1 MSTSREQTSGP
12 DRCGFVPPYVLRHL
26 AASRPDGC
34 GPRTLLADQRLRE
47 HREALPPGATLRTTA
62 LPAAP
67 EAAAWTVHDAGG
79 LEQLPGTPVRA
90 AGQPATGD
98 PAVDEAAAGIE
109 ATLRFFAE
117 VHDRASYDG
126 AGAPAVVTVHFGRD
140 YANAFWDGTQ
150 LVFGDGDGEVFE
162 RFTKPLDVMAH
173 EFGHALTQATAGLV
187 YEGQPGALNESVS
200 DVVAACVKQWLAGE
214 SAADADWLVGEG
226 LFRPGV
232 QARALRDMAAPGT
245 AYDDPRLGRD
255 PQVGHLDDFVVTTD
269 DNGGVHLNS
278 GIPNRA
284 FVLAAR
290 AVGGRTWEGAGAVW
304 HAALLSGDLG
314 PRTDF
319 AGFAAATVSAA
330 ERVLPDHVE
339 TVRAAWRDVGVE
351 PGRPSTGPAGQ
362 GPAATGVVEVRR
374 SGGFAGTRVVARVDL
389 ADLAGDPRGDELVRL
404 LTERDVRAEA
414 LGAGREAA
422 GGAPQPDR
430 FSYAFVLDGEEVV
443 LPEQALTPSL
453 QRLAGLVL
461 DLGSTR

>member
-1 MSTSREQTSGP
+1 MTTSREH
-12 DRCGFVPPYVLRHL
+12 RHCGFVPPYLLRHL
-26 AASRPDGC
+26 AETAPDCPGR
-34 GPRTLLADQRLRE
+34 GTLLADERIRAQRR
-47 HREALPPGATLRTTA
+47 ALPPGRAARRTATATMPGA
-62 LPAAP
+62 VV
-67 EAAAWTVHDAGG
+67 WTVHDAGG
-79 LEQLPGTPVRA
+79 LEALPGTPVRA
-90 AGQPATGD
+90 VGQPEAGD
-98 PAVDEAAAGIE
+98 AAVDEAAGSID
-109 ATLRFFAE
+109 ATVRFFLE
-117 VHDRASYDG
+117 VHGRASYD
-126 AGAPAVVTVHFGRD
+126 AQGAPVTVTVHFGRD
-140 YANAFWDGTQ
+140 YANAFWDGVQ

-173 EFGHALTQATAGLV
+173 EFGHALTQESAGLV

-214 SAADADWLVGEG
+214 TAEQADWLVGEG

-255 PQVGHLDDFVVTTD
+255 PQVGHLGDFVHTAD

-290 AVGGRTWEGAGAVW
+290 AIGGRTWEGAGRVW
-304 HAALLSGDLG
+304 HTALTGGGVG

-319 AGFAAATVSAA
+319 AGFAAATVAAA
-330 ERVLPDHVE
+330 EQVAPDHVE
-339 TVRAAWRDVGVE
+339 AVRAAWRAVGVV
-351 PGRPSTGPAGQ
+351 PGASAPAG
-362 GPAATGVVEVRR
+362 GGGATAARGIVEVRR
-374 SGGFAGTRVVARVDL
+374 SGGFAGTRAVGRVDL
-389 ADLAGDPRGDELVRL
+389 GDLAGDPRGEELLRL
-404 LTERDVRAEA
+404 LDRADVRAEVQ
-414 LGAGREAA
+414 GARQGAA
-422 GGAPQPDR
+422 GAPVHPDR

-461 DLGSTR
+461 DLGSSR